1 MRRSNGP
8 LYINSHSFDVTAIDE
23 SIVNIDFLR
32 SDTNQLY
39 GLARNQIS
47 LMRSDDW
54 GENWDTVTE
63 EEYTSASSGAQVIA
77 VRRLP
82 FGDWSATSLGDLN
95 TQFGFDLNST
105 VRWTGASSAAILY
118 FSDSYTYSIH

>member
-1 MRRSNGP
+1 M
-8 LYINSHSFDVTAIDE
+8 YINSHSFDVTAIDE

-82 FGDWSATSLGDLN
+82 FEDWSAMSLGDLN

-105 VRWTGASSAAILY
+105 VRWTGPSSAAILY
-118 FSDSYTYSIH
+118 FF